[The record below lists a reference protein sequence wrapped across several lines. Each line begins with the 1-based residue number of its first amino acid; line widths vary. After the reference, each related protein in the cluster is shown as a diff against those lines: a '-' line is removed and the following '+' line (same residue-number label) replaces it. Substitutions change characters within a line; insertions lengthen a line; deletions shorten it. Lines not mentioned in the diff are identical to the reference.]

1 LRPSRQRSAETRR
14 DRHHRDPHSAPV
26 QPRCGL
32 RFTPV
37 SIAAMGEGSSPRQPV
52 VHPSLLY
59 GIDDPCF
66 TAITGLRQSTTGD
79 GMIAPGCD
87 FGTKITPQAYPAK
100 AAANVGR
107 PRLREKWC
115 GRYRLLRK
123 LLRMVTGLMYHLA
136 GTLCVL
142 ALLR

>member
-1 LRPSRQRSAETRR
+1 MREGFS
-14 DRHHRDPHSAPV
+14 PV
-26 QPRCGL
+26 
-32 RFTPV
+32 
-37 SIAAMGEGSSPRQPV
+37 QPV

-87 FGTKITPQAYPAK
+87 FGTKITPQAYPRKQQQTTPAP
-100 AAANVGR
+100 ACAENSATD
-107 PRLREKWC
+107 
-115 GRYRLLRK
+115 YRLLRK

-142 ALLR
+142 ALFC